1 MALSN
6 AAHHKVIN
14 MADTRTDWRTMINAM
29 QCNEQ
34 MKAESKDCNSTYS
47 GRRHSITELW
57 TEHTAACVQRT
68 TIIHLSWHHHLTC
81 RWWWWWWV
89 FRLRTSCSTAHQT
102 TSVIVLS
109 ITTLALFTA
118 TATCRYFSEYCT
130 MSHFNFWL
138 SLSLV
143 KVTQCIQMWQYK
155 CTAIIITS
163 TLHVDTKTSILQCES
178 KKNPPLRFSGIF
190 SQTVGNF

>member
-14 MADTRTDWRTMINAM
+14 MADTRTDWHTMINAM

-47 GRRHSITELW
+47 GRRQSITELW

-81 RWWWWWWV
+81 RWWWWWWWV

-130 MSHFNFWL
+130 MYPN
-138 SLSLV
+138 
-143 KVTQCIQMWQYK
+143 VTIQ

-178 KKNPPLRFSGIF
+178 KKNPPLRFSEIF